1 MVGEIQKKKLC
12 GVNLKLEKHAK
23 SVNDILHFR
32 PTVRH
37 LDDPVLVVPVQT
49 GSPLRDTYFKVLNTW
64 RCSQEEADTAVLY
77 DAKTDW
83 HREANYDV
91 QYDAD
96 MTDWGVNV

>member
-37 LDDPVLVVPVQT
+37 LDDPVLMVPVQT
-49 GSPLRDTYFKVLNTW
+49 GSPLRDTYFKVLNT
-64 RCSQEEADTAVLY
+64 
-77 DAKTDW
+77 
-83 HREANYDV
+83 
-91 QYDAD
+91 
-96 MTDWGVNV
+96 